1 MLTEGA
7 LKLAANSPHEALF
20 FRGFTHDCSPEQFN
34 LPLFDRPNSQRNSMK
49 RCGSRH
55 HFTLGGNSCPGEIS
69 GTGSRRVAAL
79 LLTTLACAPIP
90 SFAANATVVPCPA
103 RADAVIAN
111 TGRVVSSKHSLVDSY
126 NSTLGA
132 YGGANV
138 GSHGTVRAAGEI
150 VKRGGVIKG
159 ATIEHSPA
167 GLPEIAVS
175 AIAIPLPLGA
185 KVPGHVE
192 LHKHHSLTLR
202 PGDYIAAGIDLDG
215 PAEIRVSPAGYV
227 RIFVTGRLSIGGA
240 ANLHGRT
247 QDLQFIVTNGS
258 DVHIQRK
265 GSLTGLVYAPKSE
278 VEVNSTVFGSLVG
291 ATVELKSHAAVHYD
305 DNLACPT
312 APPPTSPAIP
322 PPALPPP
329 PPPVVGCYMNTRNGW
344 KNIPCATKAFID
356 AHFPHPDVQLTVT
369 SPNTTPLVFGQIDAT
384 VTQVSSITDVL
395 GSSSNANEW
404 SFQSTTNI
412 FAVPGGHSNAGNA
425 AAVQFVIQ
433 SNGSASAICSWNV
446 DVTAQSYPNQ
456 CVTPSAQQR
465 AGGLQA
471 FDYGNIAGYVN
482 SNGTLSMVAELSW
495 TPSGQPNQYAV
506 VANDAN
512 GLAGNWTA
520 MSGGLLGIGNGSQA
534 QLANAEVVTQVLA
547 ATCASDTQAGS
558 PICAPPTLQPNGTV
572 YVGGTG
578 TVETNNLTA
587 VGTPTLSYL
596 NADLQVSNVTAT
608 TSGACL
614 GPSLVYVKDS
624 PQDFGATPSTLGN
637 QVFWESPDIFVVP
650 HGTVVDVNAVS
661 TETTVTPGTQ
671 YDVYVRVHNDLGC
684 APATGAKTLVYLA
697 DPSALSVQWSS
708 ITGNN
713 YVGNNMSSTG
723 VTVPAGGQALIG
735 PLTFTA
741 PVAGIG
747 NGHKCLLAA
756 IEADGEPAPAN
767 STDAP
772 NSNQVGQRNLE
783 FVSPC
788 VFQLTNGTASNGNVQ
803 ITLTVAPTSDT
814 PPSLTVSPD
823 VEVTLDDADSSW
835 FNVWNAQAG
844 SGTAFAVTHNTATN
858 STTVRLGVFSVVLD
872 PAPLMAGQSRSA
884 TGNINP
890 TSGTLTLQLGAILTD
905 SGGHVLAN
913 NGGSCTATAVVIK

>member
-1 MLTEGA
+1 MAWRNQWSNFPTKGGHLGP
-7 LKLAANSPHEALF
+7 K
-20 FRGFTHDCSPEQFN
+20 RG
-34 LPLFDRPNSQRNSMK
+34 SQ
-49 RCGSRH
+49 
-55 HFTLGGNSCPGEIS
+55 
-69 GTGSRRVAAL
+69 RVAAL
-79 LLTTLACAPIP
+79 LLITLAFAPLP
-90 SFAANATVVPCPA
+90 SLTANDTLVPCPA

-111 TGRVVSSKHSLVDSY
+111 TGRVVSSKHSLVDSF

-132 YGGANV
+132 YGGTNV
-138 GSHGTVRAAGEI
+138 GSHGTVRAAGTI
-150 VKRGGVIKG
+150 VMRGGVIKG
-159 ATIEHSPA
+159 SAIEHSPA

-175 AIAIPLPLGA
+175 PIAIPLPLGA
-185 KVPGHVE
+185 KVPGRLE
-192 LHKHHSLTLR
+192 LHRKHESITLR
-202 PGDYIAAGIDLDG
+202 PGDYVAAGIDLDW

-227 RIFVTGRLSIGGA
+227 RIFVTGRLSIGGDV
-240 ANLHGRT
+240 NLHGRT
-247 QDLQFIVTNGS
+247 QDLQFIVTS
-258 DVHIQRK
+258 EREVHVQRK
-265 GSLTGLVYAPKSE
+265 GSLTGQLYAPKSE
-278 VEVNSTVFGSLVG
+278 VEVNSTVFGSVVG
-291 ATVELKSHAAVHYD
+291 ATVKLGSHAAVHYD

-344 KNIPCATKAFID
+344 KSTPCATREFID
-356 AHFPHPDVQLTVT
+356 ANFPHPDVQLTVT
-369 SPNTTPLVFGQIDAT
+369 SPNTTPLVFGQID
-384 VTQVSSITDVL
+384 VTIPQVSSITNVL
-395 GSSSNANEW
+395 GGSSNANRW
-404 SFQSTTNI
+404 SFQSTTNK
-412 FAVPGGHSNAGNA
+412 FSVPSGHSNTGNT

-433 SNGSASAICSWNV
+433 SNGSTSAICIWNV
-446 DVTAQSYPNQ
+446 DVTLQLYPNQ
-456 CVTPSAQQR
+456 CVMPSAQQR
-465 AGGLQA
+465 SGGLQA
-471 FDYGNIAGYVN
+471 FDYGNIAGFVN

-495 TPSGQPNQYAV
+495 VPSGQPNQYAV

-520 MSGGLLGIGNGSQA
+520 MSGGLLGLGGGSQA
-534 QLANAEVVTQVLA
+534 QLTNAEVVTQVLSS
-547 ATCASDTQAGS
+547 TCAGDTQAGS

-572 YVGGTG
+572 FVGGTG
-578 TVETNNLTA
+578 TAETNNLTA

-596 NADLQVSNVTAT
+596 NPDLDVSNVTAT
-608 TSGACL
+608 TSGTCL
-614 GPSLVYVKDS
+614 GPSRTYVKDS

-684 APATGAKTLVYLA
+684 SNVTGAKTLAYLA
-697 DPSALSVQWSS
+697 DPSALSVQWNS

-735 PLTFTA
+735 PLPFTA
-741 PVAGIG
+741 PTTGVG

-788 VFQLTNGTASNGNVQ
+788 VFQLTNGTLSNGNVG
-803 ITLTVAPTSDT
+803 ITLTVTPNSNT
-814 PPSLTVSPD
+814 PPSLTGSPD
-823 VEVTLDDADSSW
+823 VEVTFDDADSSW
-835 FNVWNAQAG
+835 FNVWNGQAG
-844 SGTAFAVTHNTATN
+844 NGTTFSVTHNNGTN
-858 STTVRLGVFSVVLD
+858 STTVRLGTFSVALN
-872 PAPLMAGQSRSA
+872 PMPLAAGQSRNA

-905 SGGHVLAN
+905 SGGLVLAN
-913 NGGSCTATAVVIK
+913 NGGSCIATAIVIN